1 MIDKLIERNRDALI
15 LLARVLLMALFVISG
30 WGKLTDFAG
39 TVHYMEYVH
48 APMPSVAA
56 GIAVAMEFLVGIA
69 LLAGFRVRPLSL
81 ALMVFVAGTAL
92 IGHPFW
98 GMDGADRALG
108 MTQFLKNMSI
118 MGGLLLLAITGAG
131 RFALTK
137 S

>member
-1 MIDKLIERNRDALI
+1 MIEKLLERHRDALI

-30 WGKLTDFAG
+30 FGKLTDFSG
-39 TVHYMEYVH
+39 TVSYMEYVK

-56 GIAVAMEFLVGIA
+56 TIAIAMEFFVGIA
-69 LLAGFRVRPLSL
+69 LLAGFRVRTL
-81 ALMVFVAGTAL
+81 ALVLMIFVAGTSL

-98 GMDGADRALG
+98 SMQAAERALN
-108 MTQFLKNMSI
+108 MTHFLKNLSI

-131 RFALTK
+131 RYSLTK

>member
-1 MIDKLIERNRDALI
+1 MIDKLIERHRDVLI

-39 TVHYMEYVH
+39 TVAYMQYLQT
-48 APMPSVAA
+48 PMPSIAA
-56 GIAVAMEFLVGIA
+56 AVAVVMEVGVGIA
-69 LLAGFRVRPLSL
+69 LLAGFCVRPLSL
-81 ALMVFVAGTAL
+81 ALAIFVAAAAL

-98 GMDGADRALG
+98 SLVGAERALN
-108 MTQFLKNMSI
+108 MTHFLKDMSI

-131 RFALTK
+131 RYSLTK